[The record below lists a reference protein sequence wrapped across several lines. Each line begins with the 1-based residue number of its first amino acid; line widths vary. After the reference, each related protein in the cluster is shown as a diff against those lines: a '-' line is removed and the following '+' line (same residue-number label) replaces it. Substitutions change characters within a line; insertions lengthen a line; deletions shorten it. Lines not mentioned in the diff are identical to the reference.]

1 MSSENYSSVSVLEG
15 LSTEHVKNSSPDIK
29 LIPSPRPDLLRSANH
44 GDFRDDL
51 TKDGFAVIK
60 GVIPPERV
68 TQYREKAKE
77 WLLSFGTELDFE
89 DNKTW
94 IEKNLPVQNKIR
106 TFAGYC
112 VPHEK
117 FMWDTRMEPAVLETF
132 ATLWGTDELLAS
144 FDSLNIT
151 FPNRPDAPTR
161 KPWEHVDQ
169 SPLRRGL
176 HCVQGIICLSPS
188 GPEDGGLVVWPGS
201 HAHNEEFFNSRPDKD
216 SWLPLK
222 DIYFFPP
229 EQLDWFRAQGMGP
242 HKVCAEPGDL
252 ILWDSRTIHYGSDPT
267 PKSNQIRT
275 AIYAAYTPAS
285 MASPEQLALKKQV
298 FERWGG
304 TTHWPHDHVVV
315 RNTHVML
322 EDGARDPRD
331 RDQPLEL
338 PPLNDKL
345 LKLVGAKPY

>member
-1 MSSENYSSVSVLEG
+1 MSSEKYSSPVSVLEG
-15 LSTEHVKNSSPDIK
+15 LSTENVKNSSPDVQ

-68 TQYREKAKE
+68 MQYREKTKE

-94 IEKNLPVQNKIR
+94 IERNLPVQNKIR
-106 TFAGYC
+106 TFA
-112 VPHEK
+112 
-117 FMWDTRMEPAVLETF
+117 R
-132 ATLWGTDELLAS
+132 TDELLVS
-144 FDSLNIT
+144 FDSLNVT
-151 FPNRPDAPTR
+151 FPNRADDPTR

-201 HAHNEEFFNSRPDKD
+201 HAHNDEFFNSHPDKD

-222 DIYFFPP
+222 DIYFFPT
-229 EQLDWFRAQGMGP
+229 EQLDWFRARGVGP

-267 PKSNQIRT
+267 PKSNEIRT

-285 MASPEQLALKKQV
+285 MASPKQLALKNRSSSV
-298 FERWGG
+298 GE
-304 TTHWPHDHVVV
+304 
-315 RNTHVML
+315 
-322 EDGARDPRD
+322 E
-331 RDQPLEL
+331 PLIG
-338 PPLNDKL
+338 PMIT
-345 LKLVGAKPY
+345 